1 MVMIFTSDWLA
12 ANNSAAHDCNNKNE
26 EIISIVFDIWILPK
40 PKPKPKPNKI
50 FITRFIIGTN

>member
-40 PKPKPKPNKI
+40 PKPNKI